1 MKRIPL
7 RVWISLITVV
17 LIVVIIIISRREL
30 QRAWELLQTVDWR
43 ILLLIIPVT
52 LISYLTQGEMTF
64 SYLRQ
69 KGVLKGVSL
78 LTQMRMSLEL
88 NFVNHVLPSG
98 GVSGFSYLNW
108 RLNNLGVS
116 GARATMSQLVRY
128 LAGFAGLVTL
138 LIVAVFLVTI
148 DGTVNRWIILMSSAL
163 VSVLIFATVFS
174 IYLLG
179 NKARLHRVGDGV
191 ARFVN
196 RVVRTVTFGRVLMAI
211 KPAAV
216 TKFLDEIQ
224 DDFVELMKDKRI
236 LIQPY
241 LWGVLFTAVEI
252 AVFWIVFWALGSV
265 VNPAPILI
273 GYGLAS
279 LAGFAI
285 VTPGGAGAYET
296 VMVFVLAIAGLA
308 QSEAIAGVVL
318 TRIIILFVTVIVGW
332 FFYQQVVMKY
342 GKRPDT
348 DLPG

>member
-196 RVVRTVTFGRVLMAI
+196 RVVRTATFGRVLMAI

>member
-7 RVWISLITVV
+7 RVWISLVTVA

-30 QRAWELLQTVDWR
+30 QRAWELLQAVDWR

>member
-52 LISYLTQGEMTF
+52 LVSYLTQGEMTF

-179 NKARLHRVGDGV
+179 NKARLHRVGNGA

-216 TKFLDEIQ
+216 TAFLDEIQ